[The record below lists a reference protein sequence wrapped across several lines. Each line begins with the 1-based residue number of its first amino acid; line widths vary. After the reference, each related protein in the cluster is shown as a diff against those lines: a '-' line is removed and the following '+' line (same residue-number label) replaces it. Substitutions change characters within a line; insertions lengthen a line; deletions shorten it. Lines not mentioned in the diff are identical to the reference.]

1 MTAIKDLQNYLQL
14 VNHNPDADL
23 ERELTGC
30 YIGDL
35 LSWVMA
41 HAFAGCVWI
50 TIMSNINV
58 AAVASLTD
66 AACVIMAEGVMPD
79 QDLLDRVKRDD
90 IVLFTSPLSMY
101 EIAIKVHD
109 ALGQDE

>member
-1 MTAIKDLQNYLQL
+1 MATIKNLQQQL
-14 VNHNPDADL
+14 ELINHNPDADCD
-23 ERELTGC
+23 RELSGC

-41 HAFAGCVWI
+41 HACSGCVWI

-66 AACVIMAEGVMPD
+66 AACVIMAEGVQPD

-90 IVLFTSPLSMY
+90 IALFTSPLSVY

-109 ALGQDE
+109 VLNA

>member
-1 MTAIKDLQNYLQL
+1 MAAIKDLQQQL
-14 VNHNPDADL
+14 ELVDHTPGADKG
-23 ERELTGC
+23 RELSGC

-41 HAFAGCVWI
+41 HAFSGCVWI

-66 AACVIMAEGVMPD
+66 AACVIMAEGVEPD
-79 QDLLDRVKRDD
+79 PELLKRAERDG
-90 IVLFTSPLSMY
+90 ICIFTSPLPVY
-101 EIAIKVHD
+101 DIAVKVHEI
-109 ALGQDE
+109 L

>member
-1 MTAIKDLQNYLQL
+1 MASIKDLQEHLQL
-14 VNHNPDADL
+14 VAHNPEADL
-23 ERELTGC
+23 SRELSGC

-41 HAFAGCVWI
+41 HAFSGCVWI

-66 AACVIMAEGVMPD
+66 AACVIMAEGVAPD

-90 IVLFTSPLSMY
+90 IALFTSPLSVY
-101 EIAIKVHD
+101 DIAIKV
-109 ALGQDE
+109 QDVLNA